1 MVREEGNEKINRR
14 GEETRRQTIGDEV
27 MNGRI
32 DLVSTVWG
40 TSDRSVIKQR
50 KMMVVCYQPKVE
62 RFFFFVILL
71 VTSHFLCYISLAI
84 DQISF

>member
-1 MVREEGNEKINRR
+1 MNRR
-14 GEETRRQTIGDEV
+14 GEETRRQTIGHEV

-62 RFFFFVILL
+62 RFFFCYSFGNVTFLVLYFSCYRSNILL
-71 VTSHFLCYISLAI
+71 N
-84 DQISF
+84 